1 MQLGSSPTESLL
13 PPRFERL
20 YQPEKIAQFDRFF
33 ARAWA
38 TPVRRSHS
46 AQHSKGSSDDETG
59 ARDFR
64 RSVSVRKSTGP
75 VETNTSA
82 QVAERIQHDKNNLRI
97 TKTLDNFVNS
107 YGLQPHFKP
116 TLKSF
121 VKDHDIKHRNSGV
134 SSRLTGEFTYP
145 LLYCIKSLCSQ
156 TLILSFSI
164 SSGVSPAY
172 LGRIGLQGETPR
184 PEYQTYATPASES
197 FSSRQQQYRPGALE
211 EFKNILHDFSLKA
224 DDVGA
229 IRKVSLT
236 LYFGNTKGNE
246 FILAFMFVKLIHL

>member
-1 MQLGSSPTESLL
+1 MWMQLGSSPTESLL

-64 RSVSVRKSTGP
+64 RSVSVRQSTGP
-75 VETNTSA
+75 GETDSSA
-82 QVAERIQHDKNNLRI
+82 EGAEKKQHDNNNPRI

-121 VKDHDIKHRNSGV
+121 VKHHDIKHRNSGV
-134 SSRLTGEFTYP
+134 SSRLTGKYTYP
-145 LLYCIKSLCSQ
+145 LLSSIDSFKLSHSLPRS
-156 TLILSFSI
+156 SHFSCLQE
-164 SSGVSPAY
+164 SRR
-172 LGRIGLQGETPR
+172 RI
-184 PEYQTYATPASES
+184 
-197 FSSRQQQYRPGALE
+197 
-211 EFKNILHDFSLKA
+211 
-224 DDVGA
+224 
-229 IRKVSLT
+229 
-236 LYFGNTKGNE
+236 
-246 FILAFMFVKLIHL
+246 

>member
-1 MQLGSSPTESLL
+1 MQLGSRPTESLL

-64 RSVSVRKSTGP
+64 RSVSARQSNGPGETDPNALTPEEEQQDKGQRK
-75 VETNTSA
+75 
-82 QVAERIQHDKNNLRI
+82 

-107 YGLQPHFKP
+107 YGLQPYFKP

-121 VKDHDIKHRNSGV
+121 VKHHDIKHANNGV
-134 SSRLTGEFTYP
+134 SSRPPGKKCKRYLWHVTVAVIFLTDY
-145 LLYCIKSLCSQ
+145 LLFCQ
-156 TLILSFSI
+156 ILSRTLA
-164 SSGVSPAY
+164 GV
-172 LGRIGLQGETPR
+172 
-184 PEYQTYATPASES
+184 
-197 FSSRQQQYRPGALE
+197 FGA
-211 EFKNILHDFSLKA
+211 H
-224 DDVGA
+224 
-229 IRKVSLT
+229 
-236 LYFGNTKGNE
+236 
-246 FILAFMFVKLIHL
+246 

>member
-1 MQLGSSPTESLL
+1 MSYFTFSLIGFFLSIHSALSVWWKAAIQANIKSRMWMQLGSSPTESML

-46 AQHSKGSSDDETG
+46 AQHSKGSSDDDTG

-64 RSVSVRKSTGP
+64 RRVSVHNSSGP
-75 VETNTSA
+75 GKTDTSA
-82 QVAERIQHDKNNLRI
+82 QPSTTGHRDENALRV

-121 VKDHDIKHRNSGV
+121 AKHHDVKHRNNGV
-134 SSRLTGEFTYP
+134 SSSRLSGKQSLAKCCKQSSIWLESSTHCTVDPFIFTLLYRGLTGIFRTYR
-145 LLYCIKSLCSQ
+145 SN
-156 TLILSFSI
+156 
-164 SSGVSPAY
+164 
-172 LGRIGLQGETPR
+172 GR
-184 PEYQTYATPASES
+184 
-197 FSSRQQQYRPGALE
+197 
-211 EFKNILHDFSLKA
+211 
-224 DDVGA
+224 
-229 IRKVSLT
+229 
-236 LYFGNTKGNE
+236 NTSTR
-246 FILAFMFVKLIHL
+246 V